1 MGVVVLDYANSPGHF
16 FNMKNYRDL
25 NYIEL
30 EAQRYRA
37 ELTRRISKLRA
48 EIVSLQLII
57 EDIDNE
63 YKKK

>member
-1 MGVVVLDYANSPGHF
+1 
-16 FNMKNYRDL
+16 MKNYRDL